1 MDLKGFWKLFVNG
14 DRDAFQRVYE
24 AHADTLYAYGIKLGG
39 DHDQVLDC
47 IHDLFVHIYGNRK
60 IAEDVNIRV
69 YLMAALRRRIFKV
82 TKATA
87 ELTIKD
93 QDMHMGESAEADLI
107 ARETKQITLDRLKYG
122 MSRLPKRQ
130 REILHLR
137 YTLDLSYPE
146 VAKVMNIN
154 IETCRKLSYRA
165 IKLLKADLHAL
176 TYLFIIFAL
185 FF

>member
-1 MDLKGFWKLFVNG
+1 MDLKGVWKLFVKG
-14 DRDAFQRVYE
+14 DKEAFRRIYE
-24 AHADTLYAYGIKLGG
+24 AHADSLYAYGIRLGG

-47 IHDLFVHIYGNRK
+47 IHDLFVHLYGNHK

-69 YLMAALRRRIFKV
+69 YLMASLRRRLLKLGKPTGDLSVKEI
-82 TKATA
+82 AM
-87 ELTIKD
+87 E
-93 QDMHMGESAEADLI
+93 MEESAEANLI
-107 ARETKQITLDRLKYG
+107 SKETEQMTWERLKYG
-122 MSRLPKRQ
+122 INRLPKRQ

-165 IKLLKADLHAL
+165 IKLLKADLQTL
-176 TYLFIIFAL
+176 TYFVIVLSS

>member
-14 DRDAFQRVYE
+14 DKDAFQRIYE
-24 AHADTLYAYGIKLGG
+24 AHADNLYAYGIKLGG
-39 DHDQVLDC
+39 EHDQVLDS

-60 IAEDVNIRV
+60 IAEEVNIRV
-69 YLMAALRRRIFKV
+69 YLMASLRRRIFKV

-87 ELTIKD
+87 EVAIKEED
-93 QDMHMGESAEADLI
+93 VGVEESAETDLI
-107 ARETKQITLDRLKYG
+107 AKETEQIICDRLKYG
-122 MSRLPKRQ
+122 INRLPKRQ

-165 IKLLKADLHAL
+165 IKLLKADLHTL
-176 TYLFIIFAL
+176 SSFVIVFSL

>member
-1 MDLKGFWKLFVNG
+1 MDLKDFWKLFVKG
-14 DRDAFQRVYE
+14 DKDAFRRIYE
-24 AHADTLYAYGIKLGG
+24 AHSDALYAYGINLGG

-47 IHDLFVHIYGNRK
+47 IHDLFVHLYGNHK
-60 IAEDVNIRV
+60 ISENVNIRA
-69 YLMAALRRRIFKV
+69 YLLASLRRRLFKLR
-82 TKATA
+82 KTA
-87 ELTIKD
+87 EETVVKEGD
-93 QDMHMGESAEADLI
+93 VEVEESAEVGLI
-107 ARETKQITLDRLKYG
+107 TRETEQIAWERLKEG
-122 MSRLPKRQ
+122 INRLPKRQ

-165 IKLLKADLHAL
+165 IKLLKADLETI
-176 TYLFIIFAL
+176 TYLVIVFSL